1 MLASSRWAAA
11 WNVLR
16 LLAAVAIITA
26 VIGQAVRTIG
36 IGIADGSHLPTV
48 VTNFFS
54 FFTILSNCA
63 AAVVLLWAGAR
74 WAVARRTRTAD
85 AASATD
91 PPALA
96 VALASVTT
104 YMVITG
110 VVYNTLL
117 RNVPLPQGVTVP
129 WSNEILHV
137 IAPLFLLLDLFLGPG
152 RRALPW
158 RDVGVILVFPIV
170 WVVYTL
176 VRGPLITNPASGQ
189 PFWYPYPFLNPN
201 NPDLIFPGYAGVAF
215 WVVVIAL
222 GIVVTAAVV
231 VAAGRRR
238 DHSRDAS
245 SVGVSASVSTGSA
258 AIPGSSSGS
267 VPSSTGSAGPPSG
280 A

>member
-1 MLASSRWAAA
+1 MLASSRWAAV
-11 WNVLR
+11 WNILR
-16 LLAAVAIITA
+16 LVAALAIVVA

-36 IGIADGSHLPTV
+36 IGIDAGQHLPTV

-63 AAVVLLWAGAR
+63 AAAVLVWAGGR
-74 WAVARRTRTAD
+74 GLGGRRRTAD
-85 AASATD
+85 AAPAAD
-91 PPALA
+91 PAALA

-137 IAPLFLLLDLFLGPG
+137 IAPLFLLLDVFLGPG

-158 RDVGVILVFPIV
+158 RSILIILIFPIL

-176 VRGPLITNPASGQ
+176 VRGPLITNPASEQ

-215 WVVVIAL
+215 WVVVIAV
-222 GIVVTAAVV
+222 GIIVTAATVV
-231 VAAGRRR
+231 GVGRRR
-238 DHSRDAS
+238 
-245 SVGVSASVSTGSA
+245 GQ
-258 AIPGSSSGS
+258 GSSGESSGTRS
-267 VPSSTGSAGPPSG
+267 GTVQRPSRISSRGR
-280 A
+280 

>member
-16 LLAAVAIITA
+16 LLAAVAIIVA

-36 IGIADGSHLPTV
+36 IGIDAGQHLPTV

-63 AAVVLLWAGAR
+63 AAVVLLWAGGR
-74 WAVARRTRTAD
+74 WAVVRRRRTPD
-85 AASATD
+85 AAPAAD
-91 PPALA
+91 PAAVA

-158 RDVGVILVFPIV
+158 RDVGVILIFPIA

-201 NPDLIFPGYAGVAF
+201 NPDLIFAGYTGVAF

-231 VAAGRRR
+231 VAVGRRR
-238 DHSRDAS
+238 DHERGVS
-245 SVGVSASVSTGSA
+245 SVEVSAS
-258 AIPGSSSGS
+258 
-267 VPSSTGSAGPPSG
+267 G